1 MFSYYTDAVILTDM
15 VENSYNVWQ
24 TGEDK
29 L

>member
-1 MFSYYTDAVILTDM
+1 MFSYYTDAVILIDM